1 MELRVSQ
8 ADSASGHREVED
20 NDDAY
25 IDQKKHE
32 LTLYIRLMYPRNEE
46 ADEYP
51 DDCDHKD
58 RLCFVKNEHLK
69 NPFVK

>member
-8 ADSASGHREVED
+8 AGSASGHREVED

-25 IDQKKHE
+25 IDQEKHE
-32 LTLYIRLMYPRNEE
+32 LTLCIRLMYPRKEE
-46 ADEYP
+46 ADQDP
-51 DDCDHKD
+51 DDRDHKD

>member
-46 ADEYP
+46 ADQDP
-51 DDCDHKD
+51 DDRDQKD
-58 RLCFVKNEHLK
+58 RLCFVKKKKKK

>member
-46 ADEYP
+46 ADEYQ
-51 DDCDHKD
+51 DDRDHED
-58 RLCFVKNEHLK
+58 GLCFMKDEHCKFL
-69 NPFVK
+69 